1 MAFSSFPPWGTVLRV
16 PLVDLS
22 GKFGSASEARKK
34 QHPACP
40 LPVFVLRGPA
50 HVSVLGASA
59 LSSPY
64 CQHQRPHF
72 PEEALSFWLYNR

>member
-1 MAFSSFPPWGTVLRV
+1 MAFSFFPPWGTVLRV

-40 LPVFVLRGPA
+40 IPCLRA
-50 HVSVLGASA
+50 AWSRSCICVRRLGSF
-59 LSSPY
+59 LSLLAITSS
-64 CQHQRPHF
+64 F
-72 PEEALSFWLYNR
+72 SEEALSFWLHNQ

>member
-34 QHPACP
+34 QRPACP
-40 LPVFVLRGPA
+40 TPFPVFVLHGPA
-50 HVSVLGASA
+50 HVSL
-59 LSSPY
+59 
-64 CQHQRPHF
+64 C
-72 PEEALSFWLYNR
+72 